1 MKETSL
7 QGSINVCILLF
18 QRIFVLNAKLTAR
31 GVTSA
36 HGQFIVMGGFML
48 FKDGRPFQVLSPEK
62 FTQLIDAGCIE
73 FPFITKEEIYDK
85 SKGQPVLGAIAFL
98 QTLWFL
104 IQCIARGVRGLSI
117 TQLEMV
123 TLALVAM
130 HGLLLF
136 LWWHKPL
143 DTRGYIRIDLIRVPP
158 TAETEPQHDD
168 TDASIKWD
176 FTREKALGKQL
187 KTIFK
192 AESYF
197 RTRRKDSLF
206 IRILKISI
214 TAPLYF
220 LERVFVDYG
229 ELFLRLETE
238 IIPEGETEVSIFY
251 APDTSDNLGASL
263 FGVEN
268 ILGSLFAAAHISMW
282 FSPFP
287 THRDQMVW
295 RVCSVVTAA
304 LPLLFIIGIS
314 LLVGIYV
321 ISLFLTNR
329 FAEIMLKVM
338 QGVAMV
344 VVISGFV
351 AMMAARMALI
361 VEAFVCLQAL
371 STSAQLAVPW
381 TNYIPHFS

>member
-1 MKETSL
+1 MTP
-7 QGSINVCILLF
+7 
-18 QRIFVLNAKLTAR
+18 
-31 GVTSA
+31 A

-85 SKGQPVLGAIAFL
+85 SKGQPILGVITFL
-98 QTLWFL
+98 QTLWFVV
-104 IQCIARGVRGLSI
+104 QCIARRVLGLSI

-123 TLALVAM
+123 TLALIAM
-130 HGLLLF
+130 HGLLLV

-158 TAETEPQHDD
+158 PAETELQQDD
-168 TDASIKWD
+168 ANAVVKWD
-176 FTREKALGKQL
+176 FTREKALGKQV

-197 RTRRKDSLF
+197 RTRRKDRLF
-206 IRILKISI
+206 VRILKLSL
-214 TAPLYF
+214 TTPLYF
-220 LERVFVDYG
+220 LEKVFTDYG

-238 IIPEGETEVSIFY
+238 MIPEGETEVSIFY
-251 APDTSDNLGASL
+251 APDTSDNLGAFL

-268 ILGSLFAAAHISMW
+268 TLGSLFAAAHISMW
-282 FSPFP
+282 FAPFP

-295 RVCSVVTAA
+295 RVCSVVTTA

-314 LLVGIYV
+314 LLIGIYV
-321 ISLFLTNR
+321 ISLSLTNR
-329 FAEIMLKVM
+329 LAEIMLKVM
-338 QGVAMV
+338 QGVAML
-344 VVISGFV
+344 VVITGFV

-361 VEAFVCLQAL
+361 VETFVCLQAL
-371 STSAQLAVPW
+371 STSAQLAVGW